1 MKIRWTDEASSD
13 LDEIEIYI
21 IAEGRP
27 KAAVKAVLKILK
39 TTKQLSGYPALGRH
53 GRIEGT
59 RELVVP
65 GLPYI
70 IPYRVKNGVI
80 EILRVFHTAREQKS
94 ER

>member
-1 MKIRWTDEASSD
+1 MQIKWSDAAISD
-13 LDEIEIYI
+13 LAEIRRYI
-21 IAEGRP
+21 ANDKPIAARNV
-27 KAAVKAVLKILK
+27 AARIKKAVNALKEH
-39 TTKQLSGYPALGRH
+39 SALGRH

-59 RELVVP
+59 RELVVS

-70 IPYRVKNGVI
+70 IPHRVKNGII